1 MVDSPKP
8 TWFVSGLFG
17 AALGGALGYYAFFW
31 MVRQGFYALILPGT
45 LVGVGFGLLSRR
57 ESVTSGI
64 LCGVFAVALGV
75 VAEWRVAPFLEDDSF
90 VFFLTHL
97 YQLRP
102 VTMIMIVLGGV
113 FAFWFG
119 RGRQGGKG

>member
-8 TWFVSGLFG
+8 PWFVSGLFG
-17 AALGGALGYYAFFW
+17 AVLGGALGYYAFFW

-57 ESVTSGI
+57 ESVTGGI
-64 LCGVFAVALGV
+64 LCGVFAAALGV
-75 VAEWRVAPFLEDDSF
+75 FAEWRFAPFLEDDRL

-102 VTMIMIVLGGV
+102 VTMIMIALGGL

-119 RGRQGGKG
+119 RGRKAARG